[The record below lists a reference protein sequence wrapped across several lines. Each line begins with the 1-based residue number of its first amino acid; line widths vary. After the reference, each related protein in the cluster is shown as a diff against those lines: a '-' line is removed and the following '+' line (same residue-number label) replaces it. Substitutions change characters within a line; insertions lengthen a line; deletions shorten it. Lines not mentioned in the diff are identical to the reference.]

1 MRDFVLSSPD
11 FNAIRYGVYRELR
24 EKEPIYWYSN
34 MNCWLVTRYDDIMKL
49 LKSDLVSTSHL
60 VNDKLL
66 NIEKPDP
73 SITEITNVLKT
84 WMIYNE
90 APVHTKFR
98 KFMNHVFINEN
109 IQKVKPLI
117 KELVRKRIAECDLR
131 NGFDFVKSVADPISA
146 EVLRILIGLEDI
158 DLSKFFEWSDSISI
172 FMQDFVVSPTP
183 NTQIAQGAA
192 KSLLEMK
199 LAFLEAIERRKTS
212 PKLDLLSGLIEGL
225 NSPMSD
231 ITEEHLVHQL
241 IHLIFG
247 GHKVPQYLLTNSLHC
262 LLTNPSAYHLLI
274 NNNENF
280 IPLLIEEVM
289 RFEAPI
295 QFITRHAK
303 EDILVHGKKIQKGDS
318 IYLMLGAANRDEA
331 VFENPEIFNLGKRN
345 KRHMS
350 FGGGIHAC
358 LAAALVTEEIKE
370 IFTQF
375 FNGISE
381 IKPLYD
387 LNNPVWSSNSTFHGI
402 EQQHISII

>member
-1 MRDFVLSSPD
+1 MRDFDLSSPD
-11 FNAIRYGVYRELR
+11 FNVIRYEVYKELR
-24 EKEPIYWYSN
+24 KEEPVYWYSN
-34 MNCWLVTRYDDIMKL
+34 MNSWLITRYDDIMKL
-49 LKSDLVSTSHL
+49 LKSDLVSTNHL

-66 NIEKPDP
+66 SIENPDR

-90 APVHTKFR
+90 APAHTKFR

-117 KELVRKRIAECDLR
+117 KELVKRRMAECDLK
-131 NGFDFVKSVADPISA
+131 NGFDFIKSVADPISA
-146 EVLRILIGLEDI
+146 EILRILLGLEDI
-158 DLSKFFEWSDSISI
+158 ELEKFLEWSDSIAF

-183 NTQIAQGAA
+183 NIQIAQGAA

-199 LAFLEAIERRKTS
+199 SAFLEAIESRRTS
-212 PKLDLLSGLIEGL
+212 PKLDLLTGLAEGL
-225 NSPMSD
+225 NNPMSD
-231 ITEEHLVHQL
+231 ITEEEVVHQL

-247 GHKVPQYLLTNSLHC
+247 GHKVPQYLLGNSLHC
-262 LLTNPSAYHLLI
+262 ILTNPAAYDLLI
-274 NNNENF
+274 NNHDKF

-303 EDILVHGKKIQKGDS
+303 EDILIHGKTIKKGDS

-331 VFENPEIFNLGKRN
+331 VFENPETFNLEKRN
-345 KRHMS
+345 KRHIS

-370 IFTQF
+370 IFFQF
-375 FNGISE
+375 FNGIKE

-387 LNNPVWSSNSTFHGI
+387 LNNPVWSNNSTFHGI
-402 EQQHISII
+402 DQQYISII

>member
-1 MRDFVLSSPD
+1 MKNFDLSSPE
-11 FNAIRYGVYRELR
+11 FNTIRYEVYKELR
-24 EKEPIYWYSN
+24 EEEPIYWYSN
-34 MNCWLVTRYDDIMKL
+34 MNCWLITRHEDIMKL

-66 NIEKPDP
+66 NIENPDR
-73 SITEITNVLKT
+73 SVTEITDVLKK

-98 KFMNHVFINEN
+98 RFMNHVFITEN

-117 KELVRKRIAECDLR
+117 KELVKKKMAECDLK
-131 NGFDFVKSVADPISA
+131 NGFDFVNSFANPISA
-146 EVLRILIGLEDI
+146 EILRILIGLEDI
-158 DLSKFFEWSDSISI
+158 ELDKFLDWSDSIAI
-172 FMQDFVVSPTP
+172 FMQDFVVSPVP
-183 NTQIAQGAA
+183 NRQIAQGAA

-199 LAFLEAIERRKTS
+199 LAFLEAIERRKMF

-225 NSPMSD
+225 NSPMSE
-231 ITEEHLVHQL
+231 ITEEDLVYQL

-247 GHKVPQYLLTNSLHC
+247 GHKVPQYILGNSLHC
-262 LLTNPSAYHLLI
+262 ILTNPNAYNLLI
-274 NNNENF
+274 NNKEEF

-303 EDILVHGKKIQKGDS
+303 EDISIHGKKIKKGDS

-331 VFENPEIFNLGKRN
+331 IFENPEVFNLKKRN
-345 KRHMS
+345 KRHIS

-358 LAAALVTEEIKE
+358 IAAQLVTEQLKE
-370 IFTQF
+370 IFLQF
-375 FNGISE
+375 FNGINE
-381 IKPLYD
+381 IKPLYN
-387 LNNPVWSSNSTFHGI
+387 LNNPVWSNNSTFHGI
-402 EQQHISII
+402 DQQYISII